1 MEIQIF
7 KSVEFGS
14 VRTLE
19 IDGVI
24 YFVGKD
30 VADILG
36 YSNPQKAIRDHVDEE
51 DKTVNDLFTVNGT
64 KGLLITESGLYSLI
78 LSSKLPNA
86 KKFKR
91 WVTSEI
97 LPSIRKTGS
106 YGEINLEEIITRTAT
121 AVAAEIAKQFIT
133 ASQQETKS
141 SAEPVK
147 KIAKVYKYSTPSK
160 ISTLPPEIKEQV
172 DEMLRS
178 GNYSCQGV
186 ANFIINSTG
195 MYISQMSVNRYKRN
209 NFIIDSHEDDNNIII
224 PYVSRREIK

>member
-7 KSVEFGS
+7 KNVEFGS

-30 VADILG
+30 VAQALG
-36 YSNPQKAIRDHVDEE
+36 YSQTDKAIVRHVDE
-51 DKTVNDLFTVNGT
+51 DDRTKYTVTDNLNRPQETFIIN
-64 KGLLITESGLYSLI
+64 ESGLYSLI

-91 WVTSEI
+91 WVTAEI

-106 YGEINLEEIITRTAT
+106 YGEINLEEIITKTAT
-121 AVAAEIAKQFIT
+121 AVAIEVTKQLMV
-133 ASQQETKS
+133 AQHQEVRLNTK
-141 SAEPVK
+141 PVK
-147 KIAKVYKYSTPSK
+147 KMARAYKYSSPSK
-160 ISTLPPEIKEQV
+160 ISTLPPEVKEHV

-178 GNYSCQGV
+178 GNYSCQNV

-195 MYISQMSVNRYKRN
+195 MYISQMAVNRYKRS
-209 NFIIDSHEDDNNIII
+209 NFEIIDS
-224 PYVSRREIK
+224 EI

>member
-30 VADILG
+30 VAQALG
-36 YSNPQKAIRDHVDEE
+36 YSQTDKAIVRHVDE
-51 DKTVNDLFTVNGT
+51 DDRTKYTVTDNLNRPQETFIIN
-64 KGLLITESGLYSLI
+64 ESGLYSLI

-209 NFIIDSHEDDNNIII
+209 NFIIDSHEDDNNIIV
-224 PYVSRREIK
+224 PYVSRR

>member
-19 IDGVI
+19 IDRVI

-30 VADILG
+30 VAQALG
-36 YSNPQKAIRDHVDEE
+36 YADTNKAIAMHVDDE
-51 DKTVNDLFTVNGT
+51 DKLNDKTASSLGQR
-64 KGLLITESGLYSLI
+64 GGWLITESGLYSLI
-78 LSSKLPNA
+78 LSSKLPTA
-86 KKFKR
+86 KKFKH
-91 WVTSEI
+91 WVTAEI

-106 YGEINLEEIITRTAT
+106 YSEINLEEIITRTAT

-141 SAEPVK
+141 SAKPVK
-147 KIAKVYKYSTPSK
+147 KIAKAYKYSTPSK

-209 NFIIDSHEDDNNIII
+209 NFIIDSHEDDNNIIV
-224 PYVSRREIK
+224 PYDSRR

>member
-24 YFVGKD
+24 HFVAKD
-30 VADILG
+30 ITQALG
-36 YSNPQKAIRDHVDEE
+36 YSNARDAISKHVDNE
-51 DKTVNDLFTVNGT
+51 DKGVAICDTLGGKQEMTV
-64 KGLLITESGLYSLI
+64 ITESGLYSLI

-91 WVTSEI
+91 WVTAEI

-209 NFIIDSHEDDNNIII
+209 NFIIDSHEDDNNIIV
-224 PYVSRREIK
+224 PYVSRR